1 MHNIIF
7 IEMALAYLRASTDGS
22 GVFAPNRSASVA
34 SIS

>member
-7 IEMALAYLRASTDGS
+7 IEIALTYLRASANGS